1 MNKIHYIRSVAC
13 YLLALLLMLLV
24 AGIQL
29 GCTYLLTVE
38 NKDAILHSFAEMN
51 YFEQAAQKAQ
61 EDFGDYIVQSGFEED
76 LFEDLAT
83 PQMVEQDLSA
93 FIDGFYAYIRG
104 EADEVDM
111 EVPSP
116 VLQQKLQ
123 ERIDASIAA
132 KGLEDSQALR
142 DNITAFKRRI
152 LSTYAS
158 NVLPLISFDNLAA
171 VIRSFHL
178 KVPMVFG
185 IGVGAAVLLLVGL
198 FFVAGKRRF
207 LPWLSRTL
215 FASGF
220 FVLIPTVFLITS
232 HLVNKFFFS
241 MDYFSIFAREF
252 VQNALFLLLLLSIA
266 VLTLGVL
273 AAVGAGL
280 VAKKGKKTEFG
291 KEQVDN

>member
-1 MNKIHYIRSVAC
+1 MNKIHYIRSVVC
-13 YLLALLLMLLV
+13 YLLALLLMLLM

-29 GCTYLLTVE
+29 GSTYLLTVE
-38 NKDAILHSFAEMN
+38 NKDAIMHSFAEMD
-51 YFEQAAQKAQ
+51 YFEKAAQKAQ

-76 LFEDLAT
+76 LFEGLAT
-83 PQMVEQDLSA
+83 PQMVEEDLSA

-104 EADEVDM
+104 EANEVDM

-116 VLQQKLQ
+116 LLQQKLQ
-123 ERIDASIAA
+123 ERIDASVAA

-142 DNITAFKRRI
+142 DNITVFKRRI
-152 LSTYAS
+152 MTTYAS
-158 NVLPLISFDNLAA
+158 NILPLISFDSLAA

-185 IGVGAAVLLLVGL
+185 IAAGAAVLLLIGL
-198 FFVAGKRRF
+198 FFAAGKRRF

-252 VQNALFLLLLLSIA
+252 VQNALFQLLLLSI
-266 VLTLGVL
+266 VTLALGL
-273 AAVGAGL
+273 IAALGAGL
-280 VAKKGKKTEFG
+280 YAKKRKKAESVTELT
-291 KEQVDN
+291 DN

>member
-1 MNKIHYIRSVAC
+1 MNKIRYIRSAVC

-29 GCTYLLTVE
+29 GSTYLLTVE
-38 NKDAILHSFAEMN
+38 NKDAIMRSFTEMD
-51 YFEQAAQKAQ
+51 YFEKAAQKAQ
-61 EDFGDYIVQSGFEED
+61 EDFGDYIVQSGFEEE

-104 EADEVDM
+104 EADAVDM

-116 VLQQKLQ
+116 ALQQKLQ
-123 ERIDASIAA
+123 ERIDESVAA

-142 DNITAFKRRI
+142 DNITVFKRRI

-158 NVLPLISFDNLAA
+158 NVLPLVSFDNLAA
-171 VIRSFHL
+171 VVRSFHL
-178 KVPMVFG
+178 KVPMAFG
-185 IGVGAAVLLLVGL
+185 IGAGAAVLLLAGL
-198 FFVAGKRRF
+198 FFAAGKRRF

-220 FVLIPTVFLITS
+220 FVLIPTIFLITS

-266 VLTLGVL
+266 TLTLGVL
-273 AAVGAGL
+273 AAVGAVL
-280 VAKKGKKTEFG
+280 AAKRRKTG
-291 KEQVDN
+291 NQYQLADN